1 MIQLCQRAMTS
12 IYLRAYLAGHTGQI
26 MPRRLRKAIAGS
38 ELHRA
43 WLVGFLGF
51 FEQDGVAYGPANP
64 YPQSFT
70 ATDPRT
76 L

>member
-1 MIQLCQRAMTS
+1 MIQLYRRTMTS
-12 IYLRAYLAGHTGQI
+12 LYLRTYLAGHAGQI

-51 FEQDGVAYGPANP
+51 FEQDGVAYGPARP
-64 YPQSFT
+64 CRYFGVRCSE
-70 ATDPRT
+70 